1 MDSKWRRIAILLSVT
16 AVHALLLIY
25 AFVAREEAAF
35 TAVRDSQ
42 SGLQPG
48 EALVLTIAGVSAGKG
63 ASSAPKVLNAPEKT
77 LEPAP
82 EPGPAAKVS
91 AAVTEIEAPGTAEP
105 VRSGKTAP
113 DAGKASAPEMQP
125 GTGNKPCSA
134 AHQKRHAAQAAAPEK
149 HSPARKDASKG
160 RAPENKEKSASSK
173 NQESRTE
180 RAVSAGS
187 GASGGNN
194 SQAGPAHSSGGVKE
208 ASTRGSGSAQGGSIY
223 RMYGVSSSGAIE
235 KCSTMLRYPEKSRR
249 RGSEGRVKARVAAAP
264 DGHVLT
270 AETSES
276 SGDWYLDSALTGFI
290 KKCRFRSG
298 GVYEVEAVFRLK

>member
-134 AHQKRHAAQAAAPEK
+134 AHQKRHAAQAAAPE
-149 HSPARKDASKG
+149 
-160 RAPENKEKSASSK
+160 NKEKSASSK

-235 KCSTMLRYPEKSRR
+235 KCSTVLRYPEKSRR

>member
-149 HSPARKDASKG
+149 HSPARKDAGKG
-160 RAPENKEKSASSK
+160 RAPENKEKAHRPK
-173 NQESRTE
+173 TRRAE
-180 RAVSAGS
+180 RR
-187 GASGGNN
+187 
-194 SQAGPAHSSGGVKE
+194 E
-208 ASTRGSGSAQGGSIY
+208 LSAQAAERQAETIARLGLRTPPAESKRHLRGAPAA
-223 RMYGVSSSGAIE
+223 RRAGVSTECTAFQ
-235 KCSTMLRYPEKSRR
+235 
-249 RGSEGRVKARVAAAP
+249 AAAP
-264 DGHVLT
+264 
-270 AETSES
+270 
-276 SGDWYLDSALTGFI
+276 
-290 KKCRFRSG
+290 
-298 GVYEVEAVFRLK
+298 